1 MIRLPAVPLF
11 LQALGLV
18 IATLLAALVT
28 SIIVAFYLPQPP
40 PEVYSVSDVARAVR
54 AGRAIPTRE
63 ARALITMRQPEAPGV
78 QTDGRG
84 RQLFRLALADDQG
97 IDPLRV
103 VVIQNQPRIVTPRPA
118 PPTDRLD
125 RTVRDQPL
133 LFDDFKVG
141 IRQADGTWLV
151 VKPEP
156 HLSLSPWQQRILL
169 VLGIAV
175 LMVSPLAWWFARRLA
190 APIAAFAAGAERL
203 GRDPQA
209 PPIDIRGSAEV
220 ASAVKAFNQM
230 QDRLRSYVEYRTSM
244 IAAIAHDLRTPLTR
258 LRFRIEAT
266 PDELQ
271 AKLARDID
279 EMEAM
284 ISATLAFVQDATRPR
299 ERKKLEISSLVET
312 VMDEAALTGAD
323 AAVECADKVVI
334 DGDPIALK
342 RLVANL
348 VDNALKFGSQARGR
362 VFTEN
367 GMAIVEVEDNGPGV
381 PEDQVE
387 RAFEPFHRLESSRSR
402 DTGGIG
408 LGLAVVRAIAR
419 SHGGDV
425 FLQNRTGG
433 GLRAR
438 VMLPLGVTTGRS

>member
-18 IATLLAALVT
+18 VATLVAALFT
-28 SIIVAFYLPQPP
+28 SIVVAFYLPQPP
-40 PEVYSVSDVARAVR
+40 PEVYSVQDVARAIH
-54 AGRAIPTRE
+54 AGRALPTRDG
-63 ARALITMRQPEAPGV
+63 RPLITRTEATAPGV
-78 QTDGRG
+78 QTDGRY
-84 RQLFRLALADDQG
+84 RQIFRLELAASLG
-97 IDPLRV
+97 LDPGRI
-103 VVIQNQPRIVTPRPA
+103 VVIQNQPRIITPRPA
-118 PPTDRLD
+118 PP
-125 RTVRDQPL
+125 RTLQDHSTRDQPL
-133 LFDDFKVG
+133 LFDDFSVG
-141 IRQADGTWLV
+141 IQQSGGDWLV
-151 VKPEP
+151 IQPEQRMA
-156 HLSLSPWQQRILL
+156 LSPWQQRILL

-175 LMVSPLAWWFARRLA
+175 LMVSPLAWWFARRLS

-220 ASAVKAFNQM
+220 AAAVTAFNQM
-230 QDRLRSYVEYRTSM
+230 QERLRSYVEYRTSM

-284 ISATLAFVQDATRPR
+284 ISATLGFVQDATRPR

-312 VMDEAALTGAD
+312 VMDEAAETGAD
-323 AAVECADKVVI
+323 AAVESADRVVI
-334 DGDPIALK
+334 DGDPVALK
-342 RLVANL
+342 RLVVNL

-362 VFTEN
+362 VFAEN
-367 GMAIVEVEDNGPGV
+367 GMAVVEVEDNGPGM

-387 RAFEPFHRLESSRSR
+387 RVFEPFHRLESSRSR

-425 FLQNRTGG
+425 LLQNRKDG

-438 VMLPLGVTTGRS
+438 VTLPLEAAARPS

>member
-1 MIRLPAVPLF
+1 MNRLPAVPLF

-54 AGRAIPTRE
+54 TGRAIPTRE
-63 ARALITMRQPEAPGV
+63 ARALITLRQSKAPGV

-84 RQLFRLALADDQG
+84 RQLFRLAMADDQR

-103 VVIQNQPRIVTPRPA
+103 VVVQNQPRIVTPRPA
-118 PPTDRLD
+118 PPKDRLD

-141 IRQADGTWLV
+141 IQQADGTWLV

-156 HLSLSPWQQRILL
+156 HLALSPWQQRILL

-230 QDRLRSYVEYRTSM
+230 QDRLRSYVEYRTGM

-312 VMDEAALTGAD
+312 VMDEAAETGAD

-438 VMLPLGVTTGRS
+438 VMLPLGVATGRS